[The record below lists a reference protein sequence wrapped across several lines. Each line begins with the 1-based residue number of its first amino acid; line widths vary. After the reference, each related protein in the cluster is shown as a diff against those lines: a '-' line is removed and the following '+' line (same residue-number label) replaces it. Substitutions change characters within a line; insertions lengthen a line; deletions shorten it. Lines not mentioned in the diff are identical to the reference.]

1 MIIFNVYY
9 RIEEFAVNSVERYHA
24 ITRKNPWAG
33 YDRNDD
39 KPITFPLAGDM
50 R

>member
-1 MIIFNVYY
+1 MIIFNVNY
-9 RIEEFAVNSVERYHA
+9 RIEEFSVDPVERYRA
-24 ITRKNPWAG
+24 VTRKNPWAR

-39 KPITFPLAGDM
+39 KLIKFPHM